1 MRDRDTQDEELL
13 LRAIINTLREESG
26 VTVDARFE
34 MAAAK
39 MVSALDAQVRD
50 MRRACW
56 VPDGATPE
64 ETLDAVC
71 EAMGNTV
78 IKYGMTAVL
87 SASIPVGKMHY
98 SRVVARS
105 AKSGDYGAALVDGC
119 FEQAEEFQRYL
130 DRDPDRGRR
139 D

>member
-1 MRDRDTQDEELL
+1 MTAEDEAFLE
-13 LRAIINTLREESG
+13 RAIINTLREQSG

-34 MAAAK
+34 AAAAK

-50 MRRACW
+50 MRRAYW
-56 VPDGATPE
+56 VADGATPE

-87 SASIPVGKMHY
+87 SASIPAGKMHY

-105 AKSGDYGAALVDGC
+105 AKRGDHGAALVDGC
-119 FEQAEEFQRYL
+119 FEQAAEFQRYL
-130 DRDPDRGRR
+130 DSDTQGGGRD
-139 D
+139 